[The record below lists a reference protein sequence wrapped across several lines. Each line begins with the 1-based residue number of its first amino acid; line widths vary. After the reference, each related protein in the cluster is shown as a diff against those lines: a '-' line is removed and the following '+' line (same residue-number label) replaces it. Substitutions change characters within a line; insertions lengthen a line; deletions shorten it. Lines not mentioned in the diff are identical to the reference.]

1 MLRIY
6 LDDCSMI
13 RALAEALRRE
23 GFEVVTP
30 LEAGTHGA
38 AEGCGE
44 RDCEAVEECCTGSH
58 Q

>member
-1 MLRIY
+1 
-6 LDDCSMI
+6 MI

-44 RDCEAVEECCTGSH
+44 RDCEAVEEFCTGSH

>member
-1 MLRIY
+1 
-6 LDDCSMI
+6 MI

-38 AEGCGE
+38 
-44 RDCEAVEECCTGSH
+44 DDVTH
-58 Q
+58 L